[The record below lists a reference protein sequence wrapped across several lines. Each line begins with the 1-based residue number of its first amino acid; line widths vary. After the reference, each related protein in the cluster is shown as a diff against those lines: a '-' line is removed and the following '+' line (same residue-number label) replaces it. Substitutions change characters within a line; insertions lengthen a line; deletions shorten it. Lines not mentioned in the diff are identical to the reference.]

1 MIIRHTP
8 TVELMS
14 KFKSI
19 LSRRKRTL
27 NGFQMFFFAVVREDA
42 ADHTV
47 EHERVHIKQFWRTLG
62 FSTFK
67 RILKTSRVD
76 YELEAYVASV
86 KAGRPLSS
94 AARALAIHVGDYTT
108 ALRKLED
115 ALRSSS
121 GAT

>member
-1 MIIRHTP
+1 MIIRHTF

-19 LSRRKRTL
+19 LSRRKRKL
-27 NGFQMFFFAVVREDA
+27 NGFALGPIAVVREDA
-42 ADHTV
+42 AEHTV
-47 EHERVHIKQFWRTLG
+47 AHERVHIKQFWRTLG

-94 AARALAIHVGDYTT
+94 AARALAVHVGDPQT
-108 ALRKLED
+108 AKRKLED
-115 ALRSSS
+115 ALKER
-121 GAT
+121 